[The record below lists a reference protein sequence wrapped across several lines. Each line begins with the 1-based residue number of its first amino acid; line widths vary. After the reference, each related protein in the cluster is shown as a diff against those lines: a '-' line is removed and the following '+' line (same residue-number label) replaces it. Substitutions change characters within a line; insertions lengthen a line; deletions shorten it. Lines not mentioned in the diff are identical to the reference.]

1 LLKLFRDVFNPY
13 GVGITDKNI
22 GYRWLVFVVRLFVVG
37 FIFLTVRR
45 YLNI

>member
-13 GVGITDKNI
+13 GVSITDKNI